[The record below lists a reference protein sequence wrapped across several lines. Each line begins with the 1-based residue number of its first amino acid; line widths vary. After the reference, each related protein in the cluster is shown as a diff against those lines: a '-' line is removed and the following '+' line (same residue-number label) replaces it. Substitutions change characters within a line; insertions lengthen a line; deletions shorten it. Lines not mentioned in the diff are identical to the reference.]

1 MSRTNPIYRRA
12 EQLLAQA
19 GRWMT
24 SDELVAAIGCTR
36 KSLRP
41 AMRRLLSAGAV
52 LHTIKRQKACYCI
65 ASDAPPA
72 LNPDAI
78 EPKKCGSLPRTW
90 TLDYVRARCTEIGEC
105 WVWAQGVQSKGYPQA
120 SIDGKP
126 GQSVRAYVFT
136 HLMGKPAPRT
146 RRSCITTKCG
156 NILCVSPDCLVLRT
170 RAGIMREQW
179 ALGQRHPAVSDKFV
193 KRKLTREQIDEIHAL
208 PPGFNQSEV
217 ARRMG
222 VHART
227 ICKVANGESYR
238 RMTPASV
245 FEWRP

>member
-1 MSRTNPIYRRA
+1 MSRTDPIYRRA
-12 EQLLAQA
+12 ERLLVSC

-24 SDELVAAIGCTR
+24 SDELIAEIGCTR

-41 AMRRLLSAGAV
+41 AMVVLLSEDTV
-52 LHTIKRQKACYCI
+52 LYRLERERACYCVKSDSPPVLDVSAI
-65 ASDAPPA
+65 A
-72 LNPDAI
+72 
-78 EPKKCGSLPRTW
+78 PKKAGPPPRTW
-90 TLDYVRARCTEIGEC
+90 TLDYVRARCDEIGEC
-105 WVWAQGVQSKGYPQA
+105 WIWNQGVQSKGYPQA

-136 HLMGKPAPRT
+136 HLMGKRGPSTRRQCIATRCGQLRCLSPACLVMRT
-146 RRSCITTKCG
+146 RS
-156 NILCVSPDCLVLRT
+156 
-170 RAGIMREQW
+170 GIMREQW
-179 ALGQRHPAVSDKFV
+179 GAGDRRPNMGDNFV
-193 KRKLTREQIDEIHAL
+193 KRKLTRAQIDEIHAL
-208 PPGFNQSEV
+208 PSGFNQSEV

-238 RMTPASV
+238 RMAPASV